1 MLKIPFKETE
11 FLNFDPLKQAIMEIF
26 GEDPEQYSDDFRILN
41 SLRSSISD
49 PQVHSESANSHL
61 IYFAQLQFLETKFQI
76 DEDHTKLFFTWANA
90 FGRQEFVS
98 SNNLGFEKAS
108 VMFNLGAVYSQL
120 ADAAGI
126 TNEDGIKKAAA
137 YYQQAAGVYQYI
149 MDSLPSWGITGTANT
164 QLSALSNLMLG
175 QAQEAFLL
183 KAVAGKMKEGVLAKL
198 AIQASTFY
206 SVAHEI
212 AKETEV
218 FEKNW
223 LCQMEAKKY
232 HLAAMASLYKSTECE
247 LTGKYGERVAW
258 LQESQSS
265 IKSALDKSIV
275 KYLNL
280 NNLESELKSLSS
292 TIDTALQGA
301 NKDNDKIYMEMV
313 PKQSDLTP
321 IPPARMVNPT
331 AVPDLKALS
340 AMITKPLFKS
350 LVPLRIHQAASKYS
364 FKKDN
369 LIKSLQD
376 KLNEATSL
384 AQSTLASLRL
394 PGTIEALEQPI
405 GLPPNVLKQSE
416 EVRNLGGPRY
426 IDQSWAT
433 LSSFAKKDWDIVK
446 RCLET
451 LDNEEKEDNEMRTV
465 HGAKWT
471 RTPSTVLNRKLRE
484 KISEYSQKIDS
495 ADKANKI
502 VRNKIDTNMFLIEH
516 LGMSRKELEATIPSS
531 TPTTTLALKDP
542 NLKSLKD
549 YLTQLNTNISLRKGI
564 ITRLK
569 KLGESDDIGPRLT
582 EHALRDQNFDEDA
595 IFTEQFKLYE
605 SDSTA
610 IDALITEQEKLLAS
624 IVDSNKIFMESK
636 QTNEMIRER
645 EQALSNLDVGY
656 KHFKDISGN
665 LEEGIKFFSELE
677 SVLSKCETQC
687 TDYAMA
693 RNMDRLQL
701 KQQIDN
707 NSYPSNVSAVP
718 VYGNAP
724 TNSYNY
730 GPSHP
735 QQNFNAG
742 HPHQQQYQQMP
753 QPGIWNPQQQ
763 TPQYNQM
770 PLYQTP
776 GAFPQQ
782 PNGPYNPQGQQPGVY
797 QPQTQSGV
805 YNPPAFWNNNNN
817 TPK

>member
-212 AKETEV
+212 AKETE
-218 FEKNW
+218 NW

-384 AQSTLASLRL
+384 AQRL

-549 YLTQLNTNISLRKGI
+549 YLTQLSTNISLRKGI

-665 LEEGIKFFSELE
+665 LEEGIK
-677 SVLSKCETQC
+677 
-687 TDYAMA
+687 
-693 RNMDRLQL
+693 
-701 KQQIDN
+701 
-707 NSYPSNVSAVP
+707 
-718 VYGNAP
+718 
-724 TNSYNY
+724 
-730 GPSHP
+730 
-735 QQNFNAG
+735 
-742 HPHQQQYQQMP
+742 
-753 QPGIWNPQQQ
+753 Q

-776 GAFPQQ
+776 GAFPQ
-782 PNGPYNPQGQQPGVY
+782 PANGPYNPQGQQPGVY